1 MRDLRGNRIM
11 QIRTPAVA
19 GMFYP
24 KETHELKSA
33 IHDCFLHP
41 FGPGKTPPLEN
52 DEKILGVI
60 CPHAGYMYSGP
71 IATNSFYHISS
82 QKPELVIIIGPNHW
96 GIGCNVAVMKEGQ
109 WQTPLG
115 NVEVDTDSAIKLN
128 EISKMTE
135 LDFFSHTK
143 DHSLEV
149 QVPMLQ
155 EIYSHKFKI
164 LPIILID
171 QGCKTAREL
180 GKALA
185 KIAKIKKTVII
196 GSSDFTHYE
205 ENSYAYKQDKLLI
218 EPILE
223 LDVER
228 FYSILQEN
236 QISACGYG
244 AIASTMVAC
253 KELGASK
260 GTLLKYATSGDV
272 VGDKSSVVGYAS
284 IVFS

>member
-1 MRDLRGNRIM
+1 M

-24 KETHELKSA
+24 KETHELKRA

-41 FGPGKTPPLEN
+41 CGPGKTPPVEN
-52 DEKILGVI
+52 NEKILGVI
-60 CPHAGYMYSGP
+60 SPHAGYVYSGP

-115 NVEVDTDSAIKLN
+115 NVEVDTESATKLH
-128 EISKMTE
+128 EISTIAE

-171 QGCKTAREL
+171 QGYKAAQEI

-185 KIAKIKKTVII
+185 KIAKTKKTIII

-205 ENSYAYKQDKLLI
+205 ENSFAYKQDKLLI
-218 EPILE
+218 EPILD
-223 LDVER
+223 LDVDR
-228 FYSILQEN
+228 FYSVLQEN

-244 AIASTMVAC
+244 AIASTMIAC

-272 VGDKSSVVGYAS
+272 AGDKSSVVGYAS
-284 IVFS
+284 IAFS